1 MQTHHIRRDRYRYL
15 TRSYNA
21 QERDQ
26 MKKLL
31 VLIGIGIL
39 VYLVLKDRFGNEPEE
54 FVFTEAPGSNA
65 VDGHKTVN
73 TPY

>member
-1 MQTHHIRRDRYRYL
+1 
-15 TRSYNA
+15 
-21 QERDQ
+21 

>member
-1 MQTHHIRRDRYRYL
+1 
-15 TRSYNA
+15 
-21 QERDQ
+21 

-39 VYLVLKDRFGNEPEE
+39 VYLVLKDRFGTEPEE
-54 FVFTEAPGSNA
+54 FVFTEAPGPNA